1 MLVTKKPK
9 SGFHQTFPTNER
21 FCGFVSL
28 SSEYGV
34 ASYDLFS
41 RESGIIAA
49 SWNLTTDHAPFTDH
63 LRFEYK

>member
-28 SSEYGV
+28 SSEHGV
-34 ASYDLFS
+34 ASYDLS
-41 RESGIIAA
+41 SGESGIVAL
-49 SWNLTTDHAPFTDH
+49 SH
-63 LRFEYK
+63 LGI